1 MPPVSAPADKR
12 FRRAHVKPS
21 GRRRSRLHHLW
32 AAVRVLTACA
42 VVAYA
47 GWRGVTLVATAPALL
62 VSDIT
67 VSGNARLA
75 TGEVLAMLDG
85 LRGRNILGLDLP
97 DWRQRLTA
105 SPWVADAALRRVL
118 PATIEVQVVERE
130 PMAIARIG
138 SALYLIDDT
147 GVVLGEYGPAFAD
160 LDLPIVDGLDEPKGG
175 SRGQVDS
182 ARVALAARVIA
193 ALAARPDLAD
203 KVSQI
208 DVSRADDAVVMLE
221 GDTALLR
228 LGDEDFADRLQ
239 QYLELGDALRERV
252 AAIDYVDL
260 RFPERLYVRPAR
272 GSAVAPAAARSG
284 R

>member
-1 MPPVSAPADKR
+1 MPPVSAPADRR
-12 FRRAHVKPS
+12 FRRSHVKPA
-21 GRRRSRLHHLW
+21 GRRRSRLHRAWVGL
-32 AAVRVLTACA
+32 RVLTACV

-62 VSDIT
+62 VSEIS

-75 TGEVLAMLDG
+75 TGEVLALLDG
-85 LRGRNILGLDLP
+85 LRGRHILGLDLP

-105 SPWVADAALRRVL
+105 SPWVADAVLRRVL
-118 PATIEVQVVERE
+118 PATIEVHVVERE
-130 PMAIARIG
+130 PMAIARLG
-138 SALYLIDDT
+138 SALYLIDAS
-147 GVVLGEYGPAFAD
+147 GVVLGEYGPAFVD
-160 LDLPIVDGLDEPKGG
+160 LDLPIVDGLDDPKDRR
-175 SRGQVDS
+175 RGQVDP
-182 ARVALAARVIA
+182 ARAALAARVVA

-208 DVSRADDAVVMLE
+208 DVSRPDDAVVMLE

-228 LGDEDFADRLQ
+228 LGDADFVARLQ
-239 QYLELGDALRERV
+239 QYLDLGDALRERV

-260 RFPERLYVRPAR
+260 RFPERLYVRPAG
-272 GSAVAPAAARSG
+272 GSAVAPASARSG